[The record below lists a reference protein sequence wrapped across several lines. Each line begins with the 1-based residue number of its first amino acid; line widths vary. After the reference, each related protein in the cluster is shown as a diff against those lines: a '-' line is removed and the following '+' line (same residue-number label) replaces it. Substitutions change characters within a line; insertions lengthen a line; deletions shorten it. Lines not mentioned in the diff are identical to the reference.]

1 MMDDPKEPRW
11 NLITPP
17 IKRTTLVVGLLT
29 AEFEEGDLRHIRF
42 GTKEIVRRV
51 YGAVRDQQWATIPG
65 IISGLSIKSTLGE
78 FQIRYTCTH
87 HEGDVHFV
95 WQAEIDGHADG
106 TITFSFSG
114 EAKSTFL
121 RNRIGLCVLH
131 PETCAGTQCKVERVD
146 GSRADLEFPTFIE
159 PAQPVPGIDSLKC
172 LSSVI
177 TPGTWLKTSFEGD
190 LFEMEDQR
198 NWTDASFKTYST
210 PQSLPYPVEVRT
222 GTCIYQKVR
231 FEIVNTEA
239 DTARPGIVSI
249 PASLRDPRLLRLR
262 HGTDEP
268 FFIDDPVQI
277 SLGTERT
284 PLPRVGLCAASHGL
298 PLAPKEI
305 ELISN
310 LWLWHLRVDIRLADP
325 AWPNALRYGHYQAM
339 DLGLPLELAVHLP
352 SIGGDNE
359 LEQLARGL
367 RGHKSDVAR
376 VLVFLD
382 GSRTVSSQAYTLAR
396 KYLGFLEAPIGA
408 GTDLDFF
415 HLNQVR
421 PPFAEA
427 DFIHWSMNPQIH
439 AFDIRSIAETPATVA
454 AQLTSAHAY
463 FGGKP
468 VAVSPVSLKPR
479 SNPLAAD
486 VSRITASNELPS
498 DVDAR
503 QMTPFAAGWTLAMLK
518 YLGEGG
524 AEDITL
530 FETTGWLGVMEQ
542 LRGSSLPQLFPSQP
556 GQVFPLYYP
565 IAELTSFN
573 RGEVI
578 RSHSSEPLR
587 IESLAL
593 TKKGFVCLYLANLTG
608 EMQTANV
615 TGFKTVTHRREFDWE
630 SDALFM
636 FRPELFIRKPGPE
649 VIPPPG
655 KTHEVLIGPYGIVR
669 LDLELPGS

>member
-1 MMDDPKEPRW
+1 MDDPKEPLW
-11 NLITPP
+11 NSVTPP

-29 AEFEEGDLRHIRF
+29 AEFEAGDLRHIRF

-51 YGAVRDQQWATIPG
+51 YGAVRDQNWATIPG

-87 HEGDVHFV
+87 HQDDIHFA
-95 WQAEIDGHADG
+95 WQAEINGNADG
-106 TITFSFSG
+106 TIDFWLDG
-114 EAKSTFL
+114 VAKSTFL

-131 PETCAGTQCKVERVD
+131 PEACAGTRCKVERVD
-146 GSRADLEFPTFIE
+146 GSQADLQFPTLIE
-159 PAQPVPGIDSLKC
+159 PDQPVPGIHSLKR
-172 LSSVI
+172 LSTEI
-177 TPGTWLKTSFEGD
+177 TPSTWLETTFDGD

-198 NWTDASFKTYST
+198 NWIDASYKTYST
-210 PQSLPYPVEVRT
+210 PQSLPYPVEIRA
-222 GTCIYQKVR
+222 GTRISQRVR
-231 FEIVNTEA
+231 FEIVASEPEGA
-239 DTARPGIVSI
+239 QPRIVSI
-249 PASLRDPRLLRLR
+249 PASLKDQRLLRFR

-284 PLPRVGLCAASHGL
+284 RVPRVGLCAASHGL
-298 PLAPKEI
+298 PLVPREI

-352 SIGGDNE
+352 ASGGDNE

-396 KYLGFLEAPIGA
+396 QYLGFLEAPIGA
-408 GTDLDFF
+408 GTTADFF
-415 HLNQVR
+415 HLNQVH

-439 AFDIRSIAETPATVA
+439 AADTHSIAETPSAVA
-454 AQLTSAHAY
+454 AQLKSAHAY
-463 FGGKP
+463 FGGK
-468 VAVSPVSLKPR
+468 AVSVSPISLKPL
-479 SNPLAAD
+479 SNSLAAAAK
-486 VSRITASNELPS
+486 RTTASNELPP
-498 DVDAR
+498 DVDPR
-503 QMTPFAAGWTLAMLK
+503 QMTPFAAAWTLAMLK
-518 YLGEGG
+518 HLGEGG
-524 AEDITL
+524 AEDVTL

-542 LRGSSLPQLFPSQP
+542 LRGSRLPQLFPSQP

-573 RGEVI
+573 RGEII

-587 IESLAL
+587 VESLAL
-593 TKKGFVCLYLANLTG
+593 TKKGVVCLYLANLTA
-608 EMQTANV
+608 ETQAANI
-615 TGFKTVTHRREFDWE
+615 TGFKTITHQREFVWE
-630 SDALFM
+630 SHDSYM
-636 FRPELFIRKPGPE
+636 FKPELFIREPGSK
-649 VIPPPG
+649 VAPPQG